1 MRLYIID
8 ATITLVNK
16 STKGTI
22 HFLLLLTIAFI
33 AFAGIEYWAYK
44 NGQIKLTPTQEPT
57 VVSPTPDPTADWET
71 YDNPL
76 YKYSFKYPVDMTLT
90 DYNEGNFRGIQLT
103 LIGPTQKASGRTQT
117 SLAEGAMIK
126 TLLIPALDAQEEAE
140 STRHKELNVPE
151 GDASPD
157 VSQTKEIVIDGEVAY
172 QYTAKGMGNVK
183 VTYIPIDGNTLR
195 FAGYYDGFDG
205 KQIRKYEEL
214 VDQILSTFKFTDGN
228 QSNDKVEPEVYEAFK
243 SKQRVSVL
251 VDLKNTPLELKNT
264 KDLDSLKKEVSLVQ
278 DNVLS
283 GLDPSEY
290 SITYKYEGLSVLA
303 LQITESALEKLN
315 SNPLVE
321 GVGTSIKLKVDD
333 NFEPIE

>member
-1 MRLYIID
+1 
-8 ATITLVNK
+8 
-16 STKGTI
+16 
-22 HFLLLLTIAFI
+22 LL
-33 AFAGIEYWAYK
+33 
-44 NGQIKLTPTQEPT
+44 QI
-57 VVSPTPDPTADWET
+57 
-71 YDNPL
+71 
-76 YKYSFKYPVDMTLT
+76 
-90 DYNEGNFRGIQLT
+90 
-103 LIGPTQKASGRTQT
+103 
-117 SLAEGAMIK
+117 
-126 TLLIPALDAQEEAE
+126 
-140 STRHKELNVPE
+140 
-151 GDASPD
+151 
-157 VSQTKEIVIDGEVAY
+157 
-172 QYTAKGMGNVK
+172 KGMGNVK